1 MQCVDRSGNIIK
13 QNEAQDRILKILYK
27 NKLGRIL
34 LKQLVKPWISNVSG
48 VILSSSCSRGLIP
61 PFIKRNNINM
71 AEYEE
76 RSFLSYNDFFT
87 RRIKE
92 GQRTVAHQPDHLI
105 APCDSKLSVYSIT
118 KDSHFI
124 IKNTQYTL
132 HSLLKNKKLA
142 DYYEGGVLLLFR
154 LSVDDYHRYCYI
166 DNGRKSKNY
175 HIKGVFHTV
184 NPIAN
189 QVLPVYKENTREF
202 SVMDTENFGRIL
214 VMEIGAMLVGKIV
227 NYHEDA
233 IVQRGEEKGRFE
245 FGGSS
250 IIILLEKDRAVIDE
264 DIRNNSANG
273 TETMVK
279 LGERIGEGQL

>member
-1 MQCVDRSGNIIK
+1 MKCVDRSGNIIN
-13 QNEAQDRILKILYK
+13 QNEAQDRVLKALYQ
-27 NKLGRIL
+27 NLFGRIL
-34 LKQLVKPWISNVSG
+34 LKQLIKPWVSNVAG
-48 VILSSSCSRGLIP
+48 AILDSSWSRCLIA
-61 PFIKRNNINM
+61 PFVKRNHINM
-71 AEYEE
+71 AEYED

-87 RRIKE
+87 RRIKD
-92 GQRTVAHQPDHLI
+92 GHRSVDHQPDHLI
-105 APCDSKLSVYSIT
+105 APCDGKLYVSPIM
-118 KDSHFI
+118 KDSRFT

-142 DYYEGGVLLLFR
+142 DYYDGGVLLLFR

-166 DNGRKSKNY
+166 DHGRKTKNY

-202 SVMDTENFGRIL
+202 SIMDTENFGKVL
-214 VMEIGAMLVGKIV
+214 VMEVGAMLVGKIV
-227 NYHEDA
+227 NYHEAA

-250 IIILLEKDRAVIDE
+250 IIILLEKGRAVIDE
-264 DIRNNSANG
+264 DILNNSANG
-273 TETMVK
+273 IETKVK
-279 LGERIGEGQL
+279 LGERIGLQS